1 MRLALAVAATIATT
15 AALSAVQTLTIV
27 SGGKRYRI
35 PVHRLGTVRYV
46 SFRAL
51 SQAMGQYRR
60 PDELVVQSCSIR
72 WSAPTFFFSLRCGQT
87 VQVIQCIR
95 PSINHNGSI
104 HVPLDEC
111 MAHFAAAGIVQW
123 DASQMR
129 ATVMRQQQTPPIPPT
144 LPPRY
149 QLPPGLRRPSL
160 ERLRSHPVGSDDRP
174 GMQVTSSSP
183 LLACLVTMPVEPSA
197 LTIERVVPT
206 FNSDTTRIEI
216 TFNGAIAPDDIT
228 LSKRGKTVTIGI
240 RNLRASKKQFRAL
253 SAVRLQRYSVE
264 PIPDG
269 SKLVMILRSED
280 RRVRTYFRSART
292 VVVEISPT
300 PVDTR
305 WALDCIVLDAGHG
318 GHDVGA
324 IGVRGTLEKNVT
336 LAVTRELARQLATL
350 LPGVRVIMTRS
361 DDRFVELHRR
371 GEIAN
376 RAGGKLFVSLHCN
389 AAVTKPHPARGVE
402 LYVLSPARTDEAAA
416 VAAREN
422 SSIALEQ
429 DSSRYR
435 VATIEQQIL
444 ASVAQQGFLTLSH
457 RLASL
462 IDSTLRLHT
471 TLPSRGVQSAG
482 FLVLVGASMPSVL
495 VEMGFL
501 SNKTDEHILSSRAGQ
516 RTIARS
522 IAEAIVAYVREY
534 NRMVSRNGH
543 YQ

>member
-1 MRLALAVAATIATT
+1 MRLAFALAATIATT

-27 SGGKRYRI
+27 SAGKRLRI
-35 PVHRLGTVRYV
+35 PVHHLGTVRYV

-51 SQAMGQYRR
+51 SQAMGQYRS
-60 PDELVVQSCSIR
+60 PDELVVQRCSIR
-72 WSAPTFFFSLRCGQT
+72 WSAPAFFFRLSCGQV
-87 VQVIQCIR
+87 VQVVQCIR

-111 MAHFAAAGIVQW
+111 MAHLAEAGIVEW
-123 DASQMR
+123 DARQLR
-129 ATVMRQQQTPPIPPT
+129 ATVMRQQQTPPIQPT
-144 LPPRY
+144 RPLRY

-160 ERLRSHPVGSDDRP
+160 ERLRTHPVGYDENP
-174 GMQVTSSSP
+174 GMKIMSSSP
-183 LLACLVTMPVEPSA
+183 LLASLVTMPVESSA
-197 LTIERVVPT
+197 LAVKRVVPT
-206 FNSDTTRIEI
+206 FSGDTTRIEI
-216 TFNGAIAPDDIT
+216 TFDRAIAPDDIT
-228 LSKRGKTVTIGI
+228 LSKRGKSVTISI

-253 SAVRLQRYSVE
+253 SAVRFQRYSVE
-264 PIPDG
+264 SISGG
-269 SKLVMILRSED
+269 SKLVMVLRSED
-280 RRVRTYFRSART
+280 RKVRTYFRSART
-292 VVVEISPT
+292 VVVEISPA
-300 PVDTR
+300 PIDTR

-336 LAVTRELARQLATL
+336 LAVARELARQLATL
-350 LPGVRVIMTRS
+350 LTGVRVIMTRS
-361 DDRFVELHRR
+361 NDQFVELHRR

-389 AAVTKPHPARGVE
+389 AATTKPHPARGVE
-402 LYVLSPARTDEAAA
+402 IYVLSPARTDAAAA

-429 DSSRYR
+429 DSSRYQ

-462 IDSTLRLHT
+462 IDSTLRLQT

-501 SNKTDEHILSSRAGQ
+501 SNKTDEHILSSRTGQ
-516 RTIARS
+516 RAIARS

-534 NRMVSRNGH
+534 NRMVTRNGH
-543 YQ
+543 H